1 MQSLFENF
9 KPRASQIGYLMT
21 NFPEPITKE
30 EEQSL
35 AELLE
40 EKLTGKNANGRSTKW
55 TDTKQKEVD
64 KLKKKKKGIDELPSG
79 AITEKDA
86 VIGKYAKTDFV
97 TGDYIFSEK
106 LATEPTIQNDW
117 YKEVNE
123 NNLAI
128 SVTIKSFATGLSAK
142 LEPHD
147 IVSFVS
153 AQSTGATDIP
163 QMLQYV
169 KVLAVTTDIAQD
181 YNAQAESEALP
192 STVTVLVTPE
202 QATLLAD
209 LELNSTLH
217 LALVSRGDAQKA
229 EELLQLQQDLLN
241 TIPAQPEEVQDE

>member
-1 MQSLFENF
+1 MKKIFQNRIVLACLAILLSAGLCFVLA
-9 KPRASQIGYLMT
+9 PQI
-21 NFPEPITKE
+21 E
-30 EEQSL
+30 
-35 AELLE
+35 
-40 EKLTGKNANGRSTKW
+40 KNA
-55 TDTKQKEVD
+55 QEEVPVYVM
-64 KLKKKKKGIDELPSG
+64 KSAVKKGDALTEENIKTVNVPKKYLPSG

-86 VIGKYAKTDFV
+86 LIGKYTKTDFV

-106 LATEPTIQNDW
+106 LAAEPTIQNDW

-128 SVTIKSFATGLSAK
+128 SITIKSFATGLSAK
-142 LEPHD
+142 LEPYD

-153 AQSTGATDIP
+153 AQSTGTTEIH
-163 QMLQYV
+163 QMLRYV
-169 KVLAVTTDIAQD
+169 KVLSVTTDIAQD
-181 YNAQAESEALP
+181 YNAQSESEALP

-217 LALVSRGDAQKA
+217 LALVSRGDAQKS

-241 TIPAQPEEVQDE
+241 TVPVQPEEVQDE